1 MDHPFQAERVASLIQ
16 EKLGT
21 IQPGTVGLVLGSGLG
36 ESLDRLAGVRTLPV
50 ADIPGYPASTA
61 PGHAG
66 AFLHAELAGRPVLVQ
81 RGRVHLYEGYPARQV
96 CLGVRAM
103 ALAGVKTLILTN
115 AAGALNPQFEAGG
128 LMLVTDHI
136 NFSGQSPLTGPN
148 HEPWGPRFPDLSR
161 VYDRELA
168 ALALDAARRLS
179 IRLERGVYV
188 QVPGPALETPAE
200 TRAFRALG
208 ADAIGMSTAVEAIA
222 ARHMGVRVLGLSC
235 LTNKNLPDCMEET
248 SSEIILEAAE
258 RSAGDLMRV
267 IEGLLASL

>member
-1 MDHPFQAERVASLIQ
+1 MDHPLQAERVASLIQ

-50 ADIPGYPASTA
+50 AEIPGYPASTA

-66 AFLHAELAGRPVLVQ
+66 AFLHAELAGRAVLVQ
-81 RGRVHLYEGYPARQV
+81 RGRVHLYEGYTARQV

-103 ALAGVKTLILTN
+103 ALTGIRTLVLTN

-128 LMLVTDHI
+128 LMLLTDHI

-148 HEPWGPRFPDLSR
+148 HEPWGPRFPDMSR

-179 IRLERGVYV
+179 VRLERGVYV

-208 ADAIGMSTAVEAIA
+208 ADAIGMSTVLEAIA
-222 ARHMGVRVLGLSC
+222 ARHMGVKVLGLSC

-248 SSEIILEAAE
+248 SSEIILEAAA

-267 IEGLLASL
+267 VEGFLASL

>member
-1 MDHPFQAERVASLIQ
+1 VDHPLQAERVASLIQ

-36 ESLDRLAGVRTLPV
+36 ESLDRLAGVRALPV

-103 ALAGVKTLILTN
+103 ALAGVRTLVLTN

-128 LMLVTDHI
+128 LMLLTDHI

-148 HEPWGPRFPDLSR
+148 HEPWGPRFPDMSR

-168 ALALDAARRLS
+168 ALALDAARRLGV
-179 IRLERGVYV
+179 RLERGVYV

-200 TRAFRALG
+200 TRAFRRLG

-222 ARHMGVRVLGLSC
+222 ARHMGVKVLGLSC